1 MAGGMMTGMSRAVT
15 RSMFVAWCCLLSM
28 TEPASCQPS
37 GTPDLPAVG
46 DLLVAT
52 SKMPD
57 RDWAASVVLLIY
69 SDRQGVMGLI
79 LNRPTEFPLSH
90 LFPEIRSA
98 AAGKD
103 PLYFGGLIALG
114 AKALVR
120 SSAKLEGAQLLNI
133 GVSLITQSAAIER
146 AARTGMRGDVF
157 RVYAGYAGWSP
168 GQLRNELLLGHW
180 RVLRG
185 DTATVFDPH
194 PETLWRRLS
203 RPR

>member
-1 MAGGMMTGMSRAVT
+1 MSRAV
-15 RSMFVAWCCLLSM
+15 SSSIFVAWCCLQTALV
-28 TEPASCQPS
+28 TGQPTV
-37 GTPDLPAVG
+37 TPDLPAVG
-46 DLLVAT
+46 DMLVAT
-52 SKMPD
+52 SRMPD

-69 SDRQGVMGLI
+69 SDPRGVMGLI

-98 AAGKD
+98 ASGKD
-103 PLYFGGLIALG
+103 PLYFGGLVALG
-114 AKALVR
+114 AKALIR
-120 SSAKLEGAQLLNI
+120 SSAQREGAQRLFDS
-133 GVSLITQSAAIER
+133 VFLITQSAAIEK

-180 RVLRG
+180 RVLPG
-185 DTATVFDPH
+185 DSATVFDPH